1 MILSRRILNTLQ
13 VSHKCWSR
21 AQYTL
26 LGVPF
31 PPEKGW
37 LKRMEGKLISD
48 TTYQQLLKI
57 SLKGKRIP

>member
-1 MILSRRILNTLQ
+1 MILSRASINAFQ

-21 AQYTL
+21 KQFAL

-37 LKRMEGKLISD
+37 LKRMEGKFITDATHQELVRISE
-48 TTYQQLLKI
+48 KA
-57 SLKGKRIP
+57 KKK

>member
-1 MILSRRILNTLQ
+1 MILSRAILNTLQ

-21 AQYTL
+21 AQYAL

-37 LKRMEGKLISD
+37 LKRMEGKFI
-48 TTYQQLLKI
+48 TEETHQQLLQI
-57 SLKGKRIP
+57 SLKAKKP